1 MLKAVTTI
9 MAVASSSWL
18 WQQAVVQIRDPVCL
32 AVFGPPIPNPH
43 PISPSRFQH
52 QLCGYYYFA
61 MANTSDNIRFQIFV
75 AKLVL
80 ADMLLHTSTS
90 LLSINAT
97 YANLT
102 PTLTLTLTLSAA
114 HR

>member
-1 MLKAVTTI
+1 
-9 MAVASSSWL
+9 
-18 WQQAVVQIRDPVCL
+18 
-32 AVFGPPIPNPH
+32 
-43 PISPSRFQH
+43 
-52 QLCGYYYFA
+52 

-90 LLSINAT
+90 LLSMTAT

-102 PTLTLTLTLSAA
+102 LTLTRPHPHEQVDSSVMFALLPQA
-114 HR
+114 